1 MRRTLNEWR
10 IFQFLLRGSMNWTA
24 MKSRKL
30 QFSKA
35 SLLLFVLV
43 SGIWSGQAASAQGE
57 ATRASAPVND
67 DPPAVDQ
74 TARPLRS
81 DDSFI
86 IGPEDVLDISV
97 WKEPDLTKQIPVR
110 SDGKISLPLVG
121 DIQAAGR
128 TPLQLQ
134 MDVSDKLKGYITDPQ
149 VAIIVRQIN
158 SLKYNIFGEVGKPGS
173 YTLNGA
179 TTIVDAIAAA
189 GGLKDFAK
197 KKGIYILRTSSTGVE
212 SRFSFNY
219 VDFIKGKN
227 IKQNISLK
235 PRDTIVVP

>member
-1 MRRTLNEWR
+1 
-10 IFQFLLRGSMNWTA
+10 MNWTV
-24 MKSRKL
+24 MKSCGF

-35 SLLLFVLV
+35 LLLLSVFV
-43 SGIWSGQAASAQGE
+43 SGIWGGQVAFARQSNSAQSSPTMN
-57 ATRASAPVND
+57 A
-67 DPPAVDQ
+67 DPPPLDPA
-74 TARPLRS
+74 ARPLRS

-86 IGPEDVLDISV
+86 IGPEDVLAISV
-97 WKEPDLTKQIPVR
+97 WKEPDLTKQVPVR

-134 MDVSDKLKGYITDPQ
+134 MDISDKLKGYITDPQ
-149 VAIIVRQIN
+149 VAIIVQQIN

-173 YTLNGA
+173 YPLNGG
-179 TTIVDAIAAA
+179 TTIVDAIANA

-197 KKGIYILRTSSTGVE
+197 KKGIYVLRINSAGVE
-212 SRFSFNY
+212 NRFAFNFE
-219 VDFIKGKN
+219 DFIKGKN
-227 IKQNISLK
+227 TKQNIMLK